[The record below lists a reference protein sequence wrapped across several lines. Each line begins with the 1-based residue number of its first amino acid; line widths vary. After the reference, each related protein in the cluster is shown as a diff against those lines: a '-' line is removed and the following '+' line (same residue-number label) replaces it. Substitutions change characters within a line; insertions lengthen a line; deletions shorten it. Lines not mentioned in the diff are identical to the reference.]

1 MAKPKQ
7 DKWDSLATIKSFDLG
22 ISSNSH
28 HESIHQSMQH
38 QIEIIHPNSS
48 TTTPIS
54 LLVQSL
60 VKQLCTL
67 LERDL
72 SRANLLYNTICEKLH
87 SMNLI
92 DDSYAMGEF
101 EAMRS
106 QYQRA
111 LYQLVTVASGSEIPI
126 TLPVTWPIVQPSGLE
141 WSRYHKEFEELY
153 FIAGGGFGSVFK
165 AKHRLD
171 GVEYAVKKV
180 YIKSSD
186 VNSIMSH
193 LSEVKTIAS
202 LNHPNIVNYKAAW
215 LEPMIESKIKKKR
228 KCPMD
233 TDSDEF
239 SNLNSQIISSAYPNI
254 ITSFKTHNSKEL
266 TKHNSQSDFVIS
278 FEKSADSFDNLDAS
292 DDDLEESETD
302 EELSMP
308 QDECDNAVCKLF
320 SSREYENCS
329 RVNLKWATLYIQMT
343 FCQQTLKQWLDER
356 NNHMSLSRKNSEDL
370 TLHHCDSND
379 STCLDSPSFN
389 VDMNYPV
396 TFTHIDLLIDMFTQ
410 LVRGLHYIHSRGI
423 IHHDIKPSNV
433 FVAQGENGLLVQL
446 GDFGLACPLQ
456 QSHSGLALG
465 THLYAA
471 PEQLDGQCNPKS
483 DMYSLGIILL
493 EMVEPFS
500 TDMERVKTITDL
512 RKGQIPA
519 HLTAN
524 YPKIA
529 HIIGKLVQRKPS
541 KRLDTNQLLNELK
554 TLSENKDETI
564 KSLKEELAAKDDE
577 IAQLKMML
585 AKLSSK
591 S

>member
-1 MAKPKQ
+1 MENSKQ
-7 DKWDSLATIKSFDLG
+7 DKWKALATIKSFDLG
-22 ISSNSH
+22 ITRTSH
-28 HESIHQSMQH
+28 HEASVFQQSME
-38 QIEIIHPNSS
+38 QIDIINSA

-60 VKQLCTL
+60 VKQLCSL
-67 LERDL
+67 LEKDNM
-72 SRANLLYNTICEKLH
+72 RANQLYNTICEKLH

-101 EAMRS
+101 EVMRS

-111 LYQLVTVASGSEIPI
+111 LYQLVTVATGAEIPI
-126 TLPVTWPIVQPSGLE
+126 NLPATWPIVQPSCLE
-141 WSRYHKEFEELY
+141 WSRYHREFEELY
-153 FIAGGGFGSVFK
+153 YIAAGGFGSVFK
-165 AKHRLD
+165 ARHRLD

-180 YIKSSD
+180 FIKSSD
-186 VNSIMSH
+186 VNSIMLH

-215 LEPMIESKIKKKR
+215 LEPMIESNIKKSR
-228 KCPMD
+228 KFKME
-233 TDSDEF
+233 TDEETTLSA
-239 SNLNSQIISSAYPNI
+239 NLMSSAQPNI

-266 TKHNSQSDFVIS
+266 HNKNNSLSDFVIS
-278 FEKSADSFDNLDAS
+278 FKNSDSFEQEFQHS
-292 DDDLEESETD
+292 DSSNSDLNEFLEDSDEESP
-302 EELSMP
+302 SP
-308 QDECDNAVCKLF
+308 QEDNAVANFF
-320 SSREYENCS
+320 SSKEFENCS

-343 FCQQTLKQWLDER
+343 FCQQTLKQWLDDR
-356 NNHMSLSRKNSEDL
+356 NKHMTLTRKSSDDF
-370 TLHHCDSND
+370 TLHHSESSDSA
-379 STCLDSPSFN
+379 SLDSP
-389 VDMNYPV
+389 DLTYPV
-396 TFTHIDLLIDMFTQ
+396 SWASIDVLIDMFTQ
-410 LVRGLHYIHSRGI
+410 LVKGLHYIHSRGI

-433 FVAQGENGLLVQL
+433 FVAESEGGFSVQL

-465 THLYAA
+465 TQLYAA

-529 HIIGKLVQRKPS
+529 HIIGKLVQRRPS
-541 KRLDTNQLLNELK
+541 KRLDTTQLLEELK
-554 TLSENKDETI
+554 NVSENKDDTI
-564 KSLKEELAAKDDE
+564 KSLREELAAKDDE
-577 IAQLKMML
+577 IAKLKMLL
-585 AKLSSK
+585 AKLNYE
-591 S
+591 

>member
-1 MAKPKQ
+1 MDKQ
-7 DKWDSLATIKSFDLG
+7 KQTWEALATVKSFDLG
-22 ISSNSH
+22 LTGNSH
-28 HESIHQSMQH
+28 HESVLHQSMQ
-38 QIEIIHPNSS
+38 QVEIINSAA
-48 TTTPIS
+48 TTPIS

-60 VKQLCTL
+60 VKQLCSL
-67 LERDL
+67 LENDTI
-72 SRANLLYNTICEKLH
+72 RANQLYNTICEKLH

-111 LYQLVTVASGSEIPI
+111 LYQLVTVATGSEIPI
-126 TLPVTWPIVQPSGLE
+126 TLPVTWPIIQPSGLE
-141 WSRYHKEFEELY
+141 WSRYHREFEELY

-165 AKHRLD
+165 ARHRLD

-186 VNSIMSH
+186 VNTIMSH

-215 LEPMIESKIKKKR
+215 LEPMIESKVKKKG
-228 KCPMD
+228 KGKLQMD
-233 TDSDEF
+233 LDSDEF
-239 SNLNSQIISSAYPNI
+239 SVSNIISSAHPNI

-266 TKHNSQSDFVIS
+266 YNNNHTKSDFIIS
-278 FEKSADSFDNLDAS
+278 FKNSNSLDDVDNTS
-292 DDDLEESETD
+292 STD
-302 EELSMP
+302 ELFDSDSEDDIRTEN
-308 QDECDNAVCKLF
+308 DEKVICPIFTSQN
-320 SSREYENCS
+320 YENCS

-343 FCQQTLKQWLDER
+343 YCEQTLKQWLDER
-356 NNHMSLSRKNSEDL
+356 NNRIAISRKGSDDL
-370 TLHHCDSND
+370 TFHSDANESPVL
-379 STCLDSPSFN
+379 LDSPLSTEF
-389 VDMNYPV
+389 NYPI
-396 TFTHIDLLIDMFTQ
+396 TLTYIDLLVDMFTQ
-410 LVRGLHYIHSRGI
+410 LVSGLHYIHSRGI

-433 FVAQGENGLLVQL
+433 FVVQNESGIRVLL

-529 HIIGKLVQRKPS
+529 HIIGKLVQRRPG
-541 KRLDTNQLLNELK
+541 KRLDTSQLLGQLK

-564 KSLKEELAAKDDE
+564 KNLKEELAAKDDE
-577 IAQLKMML
+577 IAKLKMML
-585 AKLSSK
+585 ANFTYK

>member
-1 MAKPKQ
+1 MEKHQKK
-7 DKWDSLATIKSFDLG
+7 DKWDALATVKSFDLG
-22 ISSNSH
+22 GTDTSH
-28 HESIHQSMQH
+28 HDSILHQSMQ
-38 QIEIIHPNSS
+38 QIDIIQPVNT

-67 LERDL
+67 LEKDL
-72 SRANLLYNTICEKLH
+72 SRANFLYNTICEKLH

-111 LYQLVTVASGSEIPI
+111 LYQLVTVASGTEIPI
-126 TLPVTWPIVQPSGLE
+126 TLPASWPIVQPSGLE

-153 FIAGGGFGSVFK
+153 YIAGGGFGSVFK
-165 AKHRLD
+165 ARHRLD

-193 LSEVKTIAS
+193 LAEVKTIAS

-215 LEPMIESKIKKKR
+215 LEPMIESKVKKKR
-228 KCPMD
+228 KFQMEMD
-233 TDSDEF
+233 NDDISTFDTS
-239 SNLNSQIISSAYPNI
+239 LISSAYPNI

-266 TKHNSQSDFVIS
+266 TKNNSQSDFIIS
-278 FEKSADSFDNLDAS
+278 FKNSNSFENLDTSSEES
-292 DDDLEESETD
+292 DDSESDEESTPQ
-302 EELSMP
+302 EE
-308 QDECDNAVCKLF
+308 NAVCKLL
-320 SSREYENCS
+320 SGKEYENCS

-356 NNHMSLSRKNSEDL
+356 NNHMSLSLARKNSDDM
-370 TLHHCDSND
+370 TLHHSESSDSA
-379 STCLDSPSFN
+379 CLDSPIGS
-389 VDMNYPV
+389 DMNYPV
-396 TFTHIDLLIDMFTQ
+396 AWTHIDILIDMFTQ

-433 FVAQGENGLLVQL
+433 FVAQSESGLMVQL

-529 HIIGKLVQRKPS
+529 HIIGKLVQRRPS
-541 KRLDTNQLLNELK
+541 RRLDTSQLLEELK
-554 TLSENKDETI
+554 NLAENKDQTI
-564 KSLKEELAAKDDE
+564 KTLKEELAAKNDE

-585 AKLSSK
+585 AKLNNK
-591 S
+591 P

>member
-1 MAKPKQ
+1 MENKQQ
-7 DKWDSLATIKSFDLG
+7 DKWQALATIKAFDLG
-22 ISSNSH
+22 INRTSH
-28 HESIHQSMQH
+28 HESVFHQSIQ
-38 QIEIIHPNSS
+38 QIDLINST

-60 VKQLCTL
+60 VKQLCSL
-67 LERDL
+67 LEKDNL
-72 SRANLLYNTICEKLH
+72 RANQLYNTICEKLH

-111 LYQLVTVASGSEIPI
+111 LYQLVAVASGSEIPI
-126 TLPVTWPIVQPSGLE
+126 TLPATWPIVQPSGLE
-141 WSRYHKEFEELY
+141 WSRYHREFEELF

-165 AKHRLD
+165 ARHRLD

-180 YIKSSD
+180 FIKSSD
-186 VNSIMSH
+186 VNSIMTH
-193 LSEVKTIAS
+193 LAEVKTIAS

-215 LEPMIESKIKKKR
+215 LEPMIESTVKKKR
-228 KCPMD
+228 KFKMD
-233 TDSDEF
+233 TDSEEYSLN
-239 SNLNSQIISSAYPNI
+239 SNLISSAQPNI
-254 ITSFKTHNSKEL
+254 LTSFKTHNSKEL
-266 TKHNSQSDFVIS
+266 TKHKSMSDFVIS
-278 FEKSADSFDNLDAS
+278 FRNSNSYASSKEDLDESDSE
-292 DDDLEESETD
+292 DDSPTQ
-302 EELSMP
+302 
-308 QDECDNAVCKLF
+308 QDENAVCNLF
-320 SSREYENCS
+320 TESEFENCS

-343 FCQQTLKQWLDER
+343 FCQQTLKQWLDDR
-356 NNHMSLSRKNSEDL
+356 NQHMTMSRKGSEDM
-370 TLHHCDSND
+370 TLHHSDSAD
-379 STCLDSPSFN
+379 SANLDSP
-389 VDMNYPV
+389 DLPYPV
-396 TFTHIDLLIDMFTQ
+396 AWTHIDVLMDLFTQ
-410 LVRGLHYIHSRGI
+410 LVKGLHYIHSRGI

-433 FVAQGENGLLVQL
+433 FVAQNEGGLSVQL

-493 EMVEPFS
+493 ELVEPFS
-500 TDMERVKTITDL
+500 TDMERVKTISDL

-529 HIIGKLVQRKPS
+529 HIIGKLVQRRPA
-541 KRLDTNQLLNELK
+541 KRLDTGQLLEALNNL
-554 TLSENKDETI
+554 TENKDETI

-577 IAQLKMML
+577 IAKLKMML
-585 AKLSSK
+585 AKLNYQ
-591 S
+591 

>member
-1 MAKPKQ
+1 MAGENQ
-7 DKWDSLATIKSFDLG
+7 TKS
-22 ISSNSH
+22 ITRNSH
-28 HESIHQSMQH
+28 HESVFQQSMQ
-38 QIEIIHPNSS
+38 QIDIIHSAA
-48 TTTPIS
+48 TTPIS

-60 VKQLCTL
+60 VKQLCSL
-67 LERDL
+67 LEKDNI
-72 SRANLLYNTICEKLH
+72 RANQLYNTICEKLH

-111 LYQLVTVASGSEIPI
+111 LYQLVAVASGSEIPI
-126 TLPVTWPIVQPSGLE
+126 NLPATWPIVQPSGLE
-141 WSRYHKEFEELY
+141 WSRYHREFEELY

-165 AKHRLD
+165 ARHRLD

-186 VNSIMSH
+186 VNSIMLH

-215 LEPMIESKIKKKR
+215 LEPMIESTVKKKR
-228 KCPMD
+228 KFRME
-233 TDSDEF
+233 TDSEDF
-239 SNLNSQIISSAYPNI
+239 SINSNIISSAHPNI

-266 TKHNSQSDFVIS
+266 TKHKSQSDFVIS
-278 FEKSADSFDNLDAS
+278 FKETSSFEQEFQHNGSSNS
-292 DDDLEESETD
+292 DDDYLEDSDSDSTPQ
-302 EELSMP
+302 EE
-308 QDECDNAVCKLF
+308 NAVANFF
-320 SSREYENCS
+320 SSKEFENCS

-343 FCQQTLKQWLDER
+343 FCQQTLKQWLDDR
-356 NNHMSLSRKNSEDL
+356 NLKLTVTRKGSEDL
-370 TLHHCDSND
+370 SLHHSD
-379 STCLDSPSFN
+379 STESACLEAPDPT
-389 VDMNYPV
+389 YPV
-396 TFTHIDLLIDMFTQ
+396 AWTHIDVLIDMFTQ
-410 LVRGLHYIHSRGI
+410 LVKGLHYIHSRGI

-433 FVAQGENGLLVQL
+433 FVAQTEGGVSVQL

-529 HIIGKLVQRKPS
+529 HIIGKLVQRRPS
-541 KRLDTNQLLNELK
+541 KRLDTAQLLEELK
-554 TLSENKDETI
+554 NLSENKDDTI

-577 IAQLKMML
+577 IAKLKMML
-585 AKLSSK
+585 AKFNYQ
-591 S
+591 

>member
-1 MAKPKQ
+1 MENQRQAK
-7 DKWDSLATIKSFDLG
+7 WESLATIKSFDLG
-22 ISSNSH
+22 LAHSSH
-28 HESIHQSMQH
+28 HDSFLHKSMQ
-38 QIEIIHPNSS
+38 QVEIVNS
-48 TTTPIS
+48 TATTPIS

-60 VKQLCTL
+60 VKQLCSL
-67 LERDL
+67 LEKDNV
-72 SRANLLYNTICEKLH
+72 RANQLYNTICEKLH

-92 DDSYAMGEF
+92 DNSYAMGEF
-101 EAMRS
+101 EVMRS

-111 LYQLVTVASGSEIPI
+111 LYQLVTVATGSEIPI
-126 TLPVTWPIVQPSGLE
+126 TLPATWPILQPSGLE
-141 WSRYHKEFEELY
+141 WSRYHREFEELY

-165 AKHRLD
+165 ARHRLD

-215 LEPMIESKIKKKR
+215 LEPMIESKVKKKG
-228 KCPMD
+228 KGKLQMD
-233 TDSDEF
+233 MDSDEF
-239 SNLNSQIISSAYPNI
+239 SASDIISSAHPNI

-266 TKHNSQSDFVIS
+266 YHNHHTKSDFTIS
-278 FEKSADSFDNLDAS
+278 FKNSNSLEETDNSSTEEFIDSDS
-292 DDDLEESETD
+292 DDDSRPENEE
-302 EELSMP
+302 
-308 QDECDNAVCKLF
+308 NALCKVF
-320 SSREYENCS
+320 GSNNFENCS
-329 RVNLKWATLYIQMT
+329 RINLKWATLYIQMT
-343 FCQQTLKQWLDER
+343 YCEQTLRQWLDER
-356 NNHMSLSRKNSEDL
+356 NNRVIITRKGSEDL
-370 TLHHCDSND
+370 TFHADSPV
-379 STCLDSPSFN
+379 LDSPLSAEF
-389 VDMNYPV
+389 NYPV
-396 TFTHIDLLIDMFTQ
+396 AFTHIDLLMDMFTQ
-410 LVRGLHYIHSRGI
+410 LVSGLHYIHSRGI

-433 FVAQGENGLLVQL
+433 FVVKSESGVKVLL

-471 PEQLDGQCNPKS
+471 PEQIDGQCNPKS

-493 EMVEPFS
+493 ELVAPFS
-500 TDMERVKTITDL
+500 TDMERVKTIEDL

-529 HIIGKLVQRKPS
+529 HIIGKLVQRRPRN
-541 KRLDTNQLLNELK
+541 RLDTNQLLEELRN
-554 TLSENKDETI
+554 LSENKDDTI
-564 KSLKEELAAKDDE
+564 RNLKEELAAKDDE

-585 AKLSSK
+585 AKFNYK